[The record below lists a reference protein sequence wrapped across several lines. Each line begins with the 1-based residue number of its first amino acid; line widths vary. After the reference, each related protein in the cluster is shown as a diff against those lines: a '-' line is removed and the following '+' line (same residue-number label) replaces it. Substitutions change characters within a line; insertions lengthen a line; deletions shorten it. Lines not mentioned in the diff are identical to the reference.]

1 MFNGQRLCLS
11 NLTLHVLGSQFL
23 LQQFDL
29 REGEGNED
37 KIKVECNQV
46 NSQVF
51 TVTQKELGGSKCT
64 G

>member
-1 MFNGQRLCLS
+1 MLFSPGYVEWSEVMFT
-11 NLTLHVLGSQFL
+11 LTLHVLGSQFL

-37 KIKVECNQV
+37 KIKVKRNQV

-51 TVTQKELGGSKCT
+51 TVTSERYQ
-64 G
+64 